1 MNRPTLHNRRGYV
14 GLTLALSMLL
24 LVFIMVSTS
33 MLHTATGLMQ
43 SSRARHSVEA
53 LYAAEGGLDVALQS
67 RTQGILWGNV
77 GEGRYLAQVTP
88 QRVVCLGL
96 APQATGTPVYAAIT
110 VSVSGG
116 RPVRGTWRR
125 EPPGRYPDLM
135 RQLSDI
141 TARKGATP

>member
-1 MNRPTLHNRRGYV
+1 MIRSTIHNRRGYV

-43 SSRARHSVEA
+43 SSRARHSLEA
-53 LYAAEGGLDVALQS
+53 LYAAEGGLDVAVQS
-67 RTQGILWGNV
+67 RPAGLLWGKV
-77 GEGRYLAQVTP
+77 GEGRYLARITP
-88 QRVVCLGL
+88 RRVVCLGL
-96 APQATGTPVYAAIT
+96 SPQATGTPVYAAAT
-110 VSVSGG
+110 VSLSGG

-125 EPPGRYPDLM
+125 EPPGHYPDLM

-141 TARKGATP
+141 TARKGARP

>member
-1 MNRPTLHNRRGYV
+1 MIRSTIHNRRGYV

-43 SSRARHSVEA
+43 SSRARHSLEA
-53 LYAAEGGLDVALQS
+53 LYAAEGGLDVAVQARPAGL
-67 RTQGILWGNV
+67 LWGKV
-77 GEGRYLAQVTP
+77 GEGRYLARITP
-88 QRVVCLGL
+88 RRVVCLGL
-96 APQATGTPVYAAIT
+96 SPQATGTPVYAAVT
-110 VSVSGG
+110 VSLSGG

-135 RQLSDI
+135 RQLSDT
-141 TARKGATP
+141 TARKGARP